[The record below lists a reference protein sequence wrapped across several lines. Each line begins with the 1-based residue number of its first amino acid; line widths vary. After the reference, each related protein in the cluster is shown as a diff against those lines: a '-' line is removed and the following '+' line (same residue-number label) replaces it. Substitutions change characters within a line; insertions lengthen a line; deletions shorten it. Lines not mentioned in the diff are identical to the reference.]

1 MLVQDI
7 VGQKES
13 LAFLLSLASQDRL
26 PHALLL
32 LGPEGSGKLTIA
44 WALGRYILCEQP
56 GADRPCQQCNSCHK
70 TQKLIHPDLHF
81 VFPVIGANATSD
93 QFLTQWRS
101 AMEDNPYMNVNQ
113 WLQLIGAE
121 NKQGNIN
128 KEECLRIIRK
138 LSLKTYESN
147 RKVMIIW
154 LPEYLAKEGNRLLK
168 IIEEPPEGTHFILV
182 AENQELILNTI
193 LSRCQIVRIN
203 PLSDEEVA
211 EGIRRHFPEQAGQAE
226 ATARLA
232 NGNFNQA
239 IGLMGSKINDHS
251 VRFLD
256 WMRKCYKGQPVELVK
271 WTESFAGLG
280 RENQKHFL
288 RYALHFL
295 REFLLLKTTGA
306 ANVRMDSDELKTAQN
321 LTKVLGFEQVSSMVA
336 LLDDAIYAVERNAN
350 PKILFLDCSV
360 KLHKIVKQKWT
371 YVAQLTTV

>member
-1 MLVQDI
+1 MLIQDI

-13 LAFLLSLASQDRL
+13 LSFLLSLAGKDRL

-32 LGPEGSGKLTIA
+32 LGPEGSGKLAIA
-44 WALGRYILCEQP
+44 LLLAQYMLCETP
-56 GADRPCQQCNSCHK
+56 SEEGPCFQCNSCHK
-70 TQKLIHPDLHF
+70 SQKYIHPDLHF
-81 VFPVIGANATSD
+81 VFPVVGTNATSD
-93 QFLTQWRS
+93 QFLQQWRT
-101 AMEDNPYMNVNQ
+101 ALEDNPYMNVNQ

-128 KEECLRIIRK
+128 KEECNRILQK
-138 LSLKTYESN
+138 LSLKTFEST
-147 RKVMIIW
+147 KKIMIIW

-193 LSRCQIVRIN
+193 LSRCQLVRIN
-203 PLSDEEVA
+203 PLSDEDIQL
-211 EGIRRHFPEQAGQAE
+211 GIRARFPKQADQA
-226 ATARLA
+226 ASVARLA
-232 NGNFNQA
+232 NGNFNEA
-239 IGLMGSKINDHS
+239 LSLMSSKINDHS
-251 VRFLD
+251 VRFLE
-256 WMRKCYKGQPVELVK
+256 WMRKCYKGNAVELVK

-295 REFLLLKTTGA
+295 REYLVLKMTGTA
-306 ANVRMDSDELKTAQN
+306 QVRMDEKELKTAQN
-321 LTKVLGFEQVSSMVA
+321 LTKVLGFEQVSSIVA

-360 KLHKIVKQKWT
+360 KLHKILQNKLS
-371 YVAQLTTV
+371 YVQQLTV